1 MSLAFRAYY
10 ALSPDI
16 ATSAGV
22 VTNALHG
29 FASMLATLVKAQ
41 KPHAVVVAFDVSGG
55 TFRDELTED
64 YKGGRAETPE
74 DLTEQFS
81 MIRDFCEAVAI
92 PVVGVEGFEADDV
105 LATLASWGRDDQ
117 RPTIVVSGDRDTF
130 QLVEDPFIRVLYNKR
145 GVTDYVLYDEAGI
158 FERCGVEPARYP
170 LLAALRG
177 DTSDNLPGVP
187 GVGEKTAAKLL
198 ATYADFD
205 ALFSHLDDLTPKL
218 RENLAAN
225 EQLARSNH
233 NLMTLVRDV
242 PLPIEPASLRMGG
255 WRHAEVQAF
264 FERFEMNAM
273 RGRYETMMADG
284 LFGDSEDAAERISAP
299 VQELSRATSLA
310 KALGKSEVAVVSTH
324 ADQAAACSPSGK
336 SAWVGSLSELV
347 TASANGPLRLAGHG
361 VKAVYRAAGDTVI
374 PDPIDDTE
382 IMAFLVDSTSGAYE
396 LGAVAHRYLGE
407 DVPGAGGALFEE
419 VDEDAMRARVEQ
431 QRRLIDRLRA
441 EVSAL
446 EVDFVY
452 EEMELPLVRVLGRM
466 EARGIHADRALLEKI
481 NQEFTEET
489 ARLVEQI
496 QQLAGHEF
504 KVNSPSQLQ
513 KVLFEELGL
522 APTKKI
528 KSGYSTDAAS
538 LEAISG
544 EHEIVPA
551 ILRFRE
557 LDKLRGTYGQSL
569 IDTIGPDE
577 RIHATFHQTGARTG
591 RLSSENP
598 NLHNIPVRGHEGRR
612 LRHAFGPEPGW
623 RLLVADYNQIELRV
637 IAHLSQD
644 PGLLAA
650 FRDSVD
656 VHRSIA
662 AVVFK
667 IAPEDVSADQRERAK
682 AVSYGLAYGM
692 EAFGL
697 SQRLGIPVS
706 EAASVIKQY
715 FDGFPTLRDYRNSV
729 IAEITKL
736 GYSRTQ
742 FGRVRPFP
750 DLATSSGP
758 QKAAAERQAVNAP
771 IQGLAAD
778 IFKLALVRLDAALA
792 DAGLQSRL
800 VLQVHDE
807 VLVESPPAECDD
819 VEKITLD
826 ALANA
831 AELSVPLDVSMHWGD
846 NWADA
851 KG

>member
-1 MSLAFRAYY
+1 
-10 ALSPDI
+10 
-16 ATSAGV
+16 
-22 VTNALHG
+22 
-29 FASMLATLVKAQ
+29 
-41 KPHAVVVAFDVSGG
+41 
-55 TFRDELTED
+55 
-64 YKGGRAETPE
+64 
-74 DLTEQFS
+74 
-81 MIRDFCEAVAI
+81 
-92 PVVGVEGFEADDV
+92 
-105 LATLASWGRDDQ
+105 
-117 RPTIVVSGDRDTF
+117 
-130 QLVEDPFIRVLYNKR
+130 
-145 GVTDYVLYDEAGI
+145 
-158 FERCGVEPARYP
+158 
-170 LLAALRG
+170 
-177 DTSDNLPGVP
+177 
-187 GVGEKTAAKLL
+187 
-198 ATYADFD
+198 
-205 ALFSHLDDLTPKL
+205 
-218 RENLAAN
+218 
-225 EQLARSNH
+225 
-233 NLMTLVRDV
+233 
-242 PLPIEPASLRMGG
+242 MGG
-255 WRHAEVQAF
+255 WRHGDVQAF
-264 FERFEMNAM
+264 FERFEMNTM
-273 RGRYETMMADG
+273 RARFETIMAEG
-284 LFGDSEDAAERISAP
+284 LLGESADLADRPAAAP
-299 VQELSRATSLA
+299 VAQLSAAATVA
-310 KALGKSEVAVVSTH
+310 KALGKGDVAVV
-324 ADQAAACSPSGK
+324 ALAAARAAACSPAGK
-336 SAWVGSLSELV
+336 SAWAGSLHDLVSE
-347 TASANGPLRLAGHG
+347 ASERSLHLAGHG
-361 VKAVYRAAGDTVI
+361 VKSVFRAAGDRSI
-374 PDPIDDTE
+374 PDPVDDTE
-382 IMAFLVDSTSGAYE
+382 LMAFLVDSTSGAYD
-396 LGAVAHRYLGE
+396 LVAVVRRYLGE
-407 DVPGAGGALFEE
+407 EVPGADGSLFDDVDDE
-419 VDEDAMRARVEQ
+419 VMRARAEQ
-431 QRRLIDRLRA
+431 VRRLIRRLRD
-441 EVSAL
+441 
-446 EVDFVY
+446 EVDRIEVGYVY

-466 EARGIHADRALLEKI
+466 EARGIHVDRRLLEQI
-481 NQEFTEET
+481 NQEFTDET
-489 ARLVEQI
+489 VRLVAQI
-496 QQLAGHEF
+496 QGLAGHEF
-504 KVNSPSQLQ
+504 KVNSPAQLQ

-522 APTKKI
+522 TTGKKI
-528 KSGYSTDAAS
+528 KSGYSTDATS
-538 LEAISG
+538 LEAIAG

-591 RLSSENP
+591 RLSSDSP

-650 FRDSVD
+650 FRDDVD

-662 AVVFK
+662 SVVFK
-667 IAPEDVSADQRERAK
+667 VPPDQITVDQRERAK

-715 FDGFPTLRDYRNSV
+715 FDGFPTLRDYRNTV

-736 GYSRTQ
+736 GYSRTE

-778 IFKLALVRLDAALA
+778 IFKLALVRLDSALA
-792 DAGLQSRL
+792 DAGLASRL

-807 VLVESPPAECDD
+807 VLVESPLDECDQ

-826 ALANA
+826 ALAHA